1 MMTKRRNE
9 KTKKYEAG
17 KMTKTNRINMRL
29 DDSLLTRVDEFANE
43 YGVSRSEVARLTLY
57 GELKRMRPKMDITVE
72 QFDELLNVLKE
83 VDNTFSK
90 YDRYFRSSSTNVNQ
104 IAKRLNGGG
113 RLNDEDRKLLER
125 LSNNVDIMRNNLEY
139 FSSSLWEEV

>member
-1 MMTKRRNE
+1 MMTNRRNE

-29 DDSLLTRVDEFANE
+29 DDSLLTRVDEFASE
-43 YGVSRSEVARLTLY
+43 YDVSRSEVARLALS

-90 YDRYFRSSSTNVNQ
+90 YDRYFRSTS
-104 IAKRLNGGG
+104 AKVFNFL
-113 RLNDEDRKLLER
+113 
-125 LSNNVDIMRNNLEY
+125 
-139 FSSSLWEEV
+139 